1 MRYSNKIFFFILSL
15 IGTGFAIEEPIGLR
29 LFLHPGSLQQQKIST
44 RSYMVAES
52 MDLTPTNMMQTEQST
67 LTQKS
72 KGKAFLLSLILPGL
86 GERYVGS
93 NTKAQIF
100 MATEVSLWLSYAGFV
115 TYRDWRKQDYKTFA
129 AAHASVE
136 LRGKSDSYFI
146 DLGNYQ
152 SIYDY
157 NAAKLRQR
165 NLPEYYTD
173 VETYFWNWDSS
184 ASRAR
189 FEQLR
194 ISADK
199 ADNRALFAIG
209 AILANHVISA
219 IDAIWSVTR
228 YNRNQQSTID
238 WGIRFGAGPWQPSV
252 NLSLSASF

>member
-1 MRYSNKIFFFILSL
+1 MRYLHKTLFFMLSL
-15 IGTGFAIEEPIGLR
+15 AGLGFTGEAPIAQR
-29 LFLHPGSLQQQKIST
+29 LFLPQG
-44 RSYMVAES
+44 
-52 MDLTPTNMMQTEQST
+52 DLSSPQFLSASPAVQRVPSPSANLLQTEQNEPMR
-67 LTQKS
+67 KS
-72 KGKAFLLSLILPGL
+72 KGKAFLLSLLLPGL

-129 AAHASVE
+129 ASHADVE

-173 VETYFWNWDSS
+173 IETYYWSWDSS
-184 ASRAR
+184 ANRAR

-209 AILANHVISA
+209 AILANHVVSA

-228 YNRNQQSTID
+228 YNRNQQFSLD
-238 WGIRFGAGPWQPSV
+238 WGIRFGAGPWQPAV
-252 NLSLSASF
+252 NLSLRASF